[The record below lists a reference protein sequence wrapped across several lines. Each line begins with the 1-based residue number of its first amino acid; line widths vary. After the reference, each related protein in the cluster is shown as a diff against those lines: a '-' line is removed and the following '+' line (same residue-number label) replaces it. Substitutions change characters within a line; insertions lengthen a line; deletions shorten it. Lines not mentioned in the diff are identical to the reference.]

1 MPDLRSQSWSM
12 ETDCVLTRSPGDLY
26 AHYCLRSSARKF
38 IANQVLSYKLYF
50 WRGRGNW
57 GFEVSEWLTTEGHLA
72 GTGNLLPSTGL
83 ELFSLDYFVSW
94 WQSKGNNGGNGR
106 FHWALNPRHA
116 LLWVSLAL
124 QERGLYLSR
133 FSASWVVKHQKH
145 PVYSRLCWSLDFPVV
160 TGKLQK
166 NREWHIDGK
175 RAVWCWTSSLTSH
188 DSSKKWDWTTWPSGQ
203 FPVLKFEDSKS
214 SPRYILISFLLSS
227 SDLGSE
233 MICSDQRWR
242 MWVGGRAIFYSN
254 GTAGKLHPNPVPA
267 WLASLSPSCCA
278 VSWDNFQ
285 VVWLSYKAFWEW
297 LKNPPCSYTTPFQ
310 IQLARG
316 YL

>member
-1 MPDLRSQSWSM
+1 M
-12 ETDCVLTRSPGDLY
+12 
-26 AHYCLRSSARKF
+26 
-38 IANQVLSYKLYF
+38 
-50 WRGRGNW
+50 
-57 GFEVSEWLTTEGHLA
+57 
-72 GTGNLLPSTGL
+72 
-83 ELFSLDYFVSW
+83 FSLSSHPTPRTVVSFTGPTRKGPLPFLFF
-94 WQSKGNNGGNGR
+94 SKLSGEAPEATSV
-106 FHWALNPRHA
+106 FQT
-116 LLWVSLAL
+116 LL
-124 QERGLYLSR
+124 EFG
-133 FSASWVVKHQKH
+133 
-145 PVYSRLCWSLDFPVV
+145 FPVE

-166 NREWHIDGK
+166 TREWHIDGK
-175 RAVWCWTSSLTSH
+175 RAVRCWTSSLTSH

-214 SPRYILISFLLSS
+214 FPRYILISFLLSS

-254 GTAGKLHPNPVPA
+254 GTAGKLHPNPVPG

-285 VVWLSYKAFWEW
+285 VVWLSYKASWEW